1 MKVKTELD
9 QLATNIVGDGKQ
21 IHIYIVSINGIAET
35 VTRCKDVAVN
45 RFDSLIR
52 QGQEITLEDRMI
64 GVIASYQKDD
74 DKDSPMFGRWQ
85 LYRDY

>member
-21 IHIYIVSINGIAET
+21 IHIYIVSVDGIVET
-35 VTRCKDVAVN
+35 VTRSKDVAVS
-45 RFDSLIR
+45 RFEALIR

-64 GVIASYQKDD
+64 GEIASYQKDND
-74 DKDSPMFGRWQ
+74 QDSPMFGRWQ